1 MLLSRT
7 PETASITPTV
17 SDLCLSDHFVVITAL
32 PFPKPK
38 RVVCNVS
45 CRNFKAIEMNSFKA
59 ALNDSISSILD
70 GISSFSFFE
79 CIRNVLDKFAPL
91 KEKRISVRPAAP
103 WINLVVKAQK
113 QIRRRAERLYK
124 KTKLTVHREIF
135 RFQKNKTI
143 KVINDEKK
151 KYINEKI
158 TQSNNSRNL
167 YSFFNKLTGKQ
178 SSLVIPSDT
187 PIQTLPG
194 KFNNFFVDKISKI
207 RNSLDSVSSSHVN
220 SFVPYDKSK
229 FGFFKPVTPEH
240 IKKVI
245 MSSKKSFCE
254 LDHLPADIFIDCLDI
269 LLPAITQIFNESLT
283 SGTFPSDFKN
293 SLVIPL

>member
-1 MLLSRT
+1 MYKK
-7 PETASITPTV
+7 I
-17 SDLCLSDHFVVITAL
+17 
-32 PFPKPK
+32 
-38 RVVCNVS
+38 
-45 CRNFKAIEMNSFKA
+45 
-59 ALNDSISSILD
+59 
-70 GISSFSFFE
+70 
-79 CIRNVLDKFAPL
+79 LDKFPPL
-91 KEKRISVRPAAP
+91 KEKRISIRPEAP
-103 WINLVVKAQK
+103 WLNLVVKAQK

-207 RNSLDSVSSSHVN
+207 RNDLDSVS
-220 SFVPYDKSK
+220 
-229 FGFFKPVTPEH
+229 
-240 IKKVI
+240 
-245 MSSKKSFCE
+245 
-254 LDHLPADIFIDCLDI
+254 
-269 LLPAITQIFNESLT
+269 
-283 SGTFPSDFKN
+283 
-293 SLVIPL
+293 